1 MDKWVVLYSVL
12 VFRRDFVHRKR
23 VVGMRNISGRW
34 LSVRQQQLCVA
45 FDLGINQSKRIPS

>member
-1 MDKWVVLYSVL
+1 MDKWVFLYSVL

-23 VVGMRNISGRW
+23 VVGMRNISGCW